1 MKKLKKITLLI
12 LGSLL
17 VHALSILLIAYV
29 SNNFLT
35 KLISKSG
42 VETFLQGFVGAGS
55 FVFFVLLYRK
65 VKAELMTE
73 AKQNKINNINHQ
85 NELYNS
91 IVQLKE
97 ELKKIKKN
105 KETAINYQKIERAS
119 ELRNEE
125 KRIINEISAKEN
137 ELHKILKKK

>member
-1 MKKLKKITLLI
+1 MKKLRKVTLLI

-17 VHALSILLIAYV
+17 VYALSVSLIV
-29 SNNFLT
+29 FISLSFLT
-35 KLISKSG
+35 KLISESG
-42 VETFLQGFVGAGS
+42 VETLLQGLIGAGS
-55 FVFFVLLYRK
+55 IVFFVQLYRK

-73 AKQNKINNINHQ
+73 AKQNKINNRNHQ

-105 KETAINYQKIERAS
+105 KETAINYQKIERAA
-119 ELRNEE
+119 ELRDEE
-125 KRIINEISAKEN
+125 KRIINEISTKEN
-137 ELHKILKKK
+137 ELKSMLN